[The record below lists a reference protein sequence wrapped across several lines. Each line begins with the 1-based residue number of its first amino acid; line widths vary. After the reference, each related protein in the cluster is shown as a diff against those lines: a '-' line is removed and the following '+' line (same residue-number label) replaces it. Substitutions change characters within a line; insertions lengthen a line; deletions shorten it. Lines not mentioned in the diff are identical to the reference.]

1 MVSCDEMTELLSAAL
16 DGELSP
22 AEQRELEDH
31 LAHCPACR
39 ELAAALGDVH
49 GGFAQLED
57 VPAPAD
63 LTDKVMAQVR
73 AETPKGSKKLVPFR
87 PAWVRR
93 AAGLAACLVLCAVV
107 YQAEL
112 THRSATG
119 AASAEPSAGVSEAAS
134 AEDSGTALQSAP
146 PEEDSAAVPEQAPVT
161 YAAPTPE
168 TETPS
173 LQSKTREA
181 QPPTTADAQTQP
193 TERENTAPITDSQG
207 GADTQHGVA
216 AAQLAPESDAPSV
229 LTLTALPSGTENLLA
244 DVTWTQENGQRVGAL
259 TAQQWTQ
266 LAALAGDT
274 LVAQQG
280 DGSTGPWTLIV
291 LEEN

>member
-16 DGELSP
+16 DGALSP

-31 LAHCPACR
+31 LTRCPACR
-39 ELAAALGDVH
+39 ALAAALGDIH
-49 GGFAQLED
+49 GGFVQLED
-57 VPAPAD
+57 VSAPAD

-73 AETPKGSKKLVPFR
+73 AETPKGSKKRIPFR

-119 AASAEPSAGVSEAAS
+119 AASAEPAAGVSEASS
-134 AEDSGTALQSAP
+134 AEDSGTALQSAL
-146 PEEDSAAVPEQAPVT
+146 PEEDSAAVPQQAPIT

-173 LQSKTREA
+173 VQSKTREA

-193 TERENTAPITDSQG
+193 TEREAAS
-207 GADTQHGVA
+207 GADAQDGADSRNGVA
-216 AAQLAPESDAPSV
+216 AAQLPPETAAPSV
-229 LTLTALPSGTENLLA
+229 LTLTALPPGAEDLLA
-244 DVTWTQENGQRVGAL
+244 DVTWTQENGRRVGAL
-259 TAQQWTQ
+259 HN
-266 LAALAGDT
+266 LRG
-274 LVAQQG
+274 
-280 DGSTGPWTLIV
+280 
-291 LEEN
+291 

>member
-1 MVSCDEMTELLSAAL
+1 MVSCD
-16 DGELSP
+16 ELSP

-31 LAHCPACR
+31 LAHCPVCR

-73 AETPKGSKKLVPFR
+73 AETPKRSKKIIPFR

-112 THRSATG
+112 TDRGVTG
-119 AASAEPSAGVSEAAS
+119 AASAEPAAGVSEASS

-146 PEEDSAAVPEQAPVT
+146 PEEDSAAIPEQAPVT

-173 LQSKTREA
+173 VQSKTREV

-193 TERENTAPITDSQG
+193 AERE
-207 GADTQHGVA
+207 A
-216 AAQLAPESDAPSV
+216 ASV
-229 LTLTALPSGTENLLA
+229 LTLTALPPGTEDLLA
-244 DVTWTQENGQRVGAL
+244 DVTWIQESGQRVGTL